1 MPAPATEYG
10 GASTTAA
17 HDARLSAKALVT
29 KIVEKLKTDE
39 RGCVSYTRHARACE
53 LLCALREVVSAG
65 DVPTRKVQRKLAY
78 SGIEAWRGS
87 NVGAGMDVESSDLLS
102 RTSTLIFAALAAIE
116 TARQADEEIPEAFAA
131 TVGVQAHA
139 ETEKQAQRFETD
151 VSNLSN
157 SVSLWC
163 LLSASGESTKGRKRA
178 RTAPANSSSSGG
190 GGGGN
195 SEYETDAADDEG
207 EEYDSDVEYS
217 EEETRN
223 AKLATSVEPEALAA
237 CFLERGTRELRSETL
252 GRLGLVAAQY
262 YRAQSTACIQK
273 ILLAD
278 ASAGGFGGL
287 GSMRLKR
294 LSNTERDEKLF
305 AIVQAAD
312 SEAGQQLIRDL
323 ALSFW
328 LPAHLVGVR
337 RALLLPRAVQ
347 TAAGVDF
354 PELMSRAH
362 NLAMAGSEYVWKN
375 SRAPSEKIV
384 VLLAGLA
391 LMTTTTSSKQT
402 SDVVRKAVAF
412 NGRVQLPFLE
422 QVPPTGDDAKL
433 PRLCLIP
440 HANRWVSYA
449 VRPNA
454 GCEIVWS
461 EKASR
466 GFFAGALNMVY

>member
-1 MPAPATEYG
+1 MPATTEHG

-17 HDARLSAKALVT
+17 HDARLSAKALIT

-39 RGCVSYTRHARACE
+39 RGGVSYTRHARACD
-53 LLCALREVVSAG
+53 LLCALREAVSAG

-78 SGIEAWRGS
+78 SGIEVWRCS
-87 NVGAGMDVESSDLLS
+87 NVGAGLDAEACDLLS
-102 RTSTLIFAALAAIE
+102 RTSTLVFAALAAIE
-116 TARQADEEIPEAFAA
+116 TARQADEQVPEAFAA
-131 TVGVQAHA
+131 AVGVG
-139 ETEKQAQRFETD
+139 TEKQAQRFETD
-151 VSNLSN
+151 VSNLAN
-157 SVSLWC
+157 SVPLWC
-163 LLSASGESTKGRKRA
+163 LLCASGDHAKGRKRA
-178 RTAPANSSSSGG
+178 RTAPASSSSSGG
-190 GGGGN
+190 GAGGGN
-195 SEYETDAADDEG
+195 SEYETDAADDEA

-252 GRLGLVAAQY
+252 GRLTLVAAQY
-262 YRAQSTACIQK
+262 YRAASTACIQK
-273 ILLAD
+273 ILLVD
-278 ASAGGFGGL
+278 VSAGGFGGL
-287 GSMRLKR
+287 GSMRLKK
-294 LSNTERDEKLF
+294 LSRTDREEKLY

-362 NLAMAGSEYVWKN
+362 NLAMAGAEHVWKN
-375 SRAPSEKIV
+375 SRAPSEKMV

-422 QVPPTGDDAKL
+422 AVPPTGDDAKL

-440 HANRWVSYA
+440 HANRWVSY
-449 VRPNA
+449 VLRPNA

-461 EKASR
+461 EMGSR
-466 GFFAGALNMVY
+466 GFFAGALHMVF